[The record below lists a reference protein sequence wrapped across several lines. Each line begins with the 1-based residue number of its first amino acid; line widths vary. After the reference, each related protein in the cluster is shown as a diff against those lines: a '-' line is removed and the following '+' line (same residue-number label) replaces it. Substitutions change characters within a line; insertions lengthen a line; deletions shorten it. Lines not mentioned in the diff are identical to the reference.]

1 MNVVL
6 AIALKDL
13 RLLARDRV
21 SCFFAFVF
29 PLVVAIF
36 FGVIFSG
43 AGSGGD
49 GSSEKR
55 IEVLLVDEDKTDGS
69 AAFAKTLKGA
79 SELSVTDATER
90 GEALDLVRRGEQTAA
105 IVLPK
110 GFGASRDGLFWSSGT
125 TIGLGVDPSRRA
137 EAGMLEGI
145 LTKYGFAQM
154 QEGFAEPKK
163 LKEQV
168 QRSRERLQKSDTNLP
183 TKLIFNK
190 FFGDMDAMLSAI
202 EAQEGADNAGGGERG
217 SETGNAAGNVAGD
230 AGNASDSAQPTS
242 GDASNNTTKPTTQTA
257 TGGWQPMTIVKL
269 SVTQPKPAGDEHGA
283 RAIKPQSSFALT
295 FPQGIIWGV
304 MGCALG
310 FSASLVGERSSG
322 TLLRLRVAPI
332 SARQILL
339 GKALA
344 CFVSTQVVSILLLVI
359 GAMVFGVRPSS
370 WPLTLLAIAC
380 TGVCFVGIMMLL
392 AVFSPSERGGSG
404 LGWGV
409 LLILSMIGG
418 GMIPLFFMPGW
429 MQSLS
434 LLSPIRW
441 AVLSIEGGIWRG
453 FTPGEMAVPLLVLV
467 AIGVAGLV
475 IGARVFGLS
484 RRA

>member
-1 MNVVL
+1 
-6 AIALKDL
+6 
-13 RLLARDRV
+13 
-21 SCFFAFVF
+21 
-29 PLVVAIF
+29 
-36 FGVIFSG
+36 
-43 AGSGGD
+43 
-49 GSSEKR
+49 
-55 IEVLLVDEDKTDGS
+55 
-69 AAFAKTLKGA
+69 
-79 SELSVTDATER
+79 
-90 GEALDLVRRGEQTAA
+90 
-105 IVLPK
+105 
-110 GFGASRDGLFWSSGT
+110 
-125 TIGLGVDPSRRA
+125 
-137 EAGMLEGI
+137 MLEGI

-163 LKEQV
+163 MREQL
-168 QRSRERLQKSDTNLP
+168 QRSRERLQKSETNLP
-183 TKLIFNK
+183 TKMIFNK
-190 FFGDMDAMLSAI
+190 FFGDMDAMLNAVEAEDQAQQQSAD
-202 EAQEGADNAGGGERG
+202 ASAGVNDNADG
-217 SETGNAAGNVAGD
+217 AAAQAPQATAG
-230 AGNASDSAQPTS
+230 ASPNASTGSNASA
-242 GDASNNTTKPTTQTA
+242 ATTA
-257 TGGWQPMTIVKL
+257 VGGWQPMTIEKI
-269 SVTQPKPAGDEHGA
+269 SVTQPKAESDGTGKQGEDKHKL
-283 RAIKPQSSFALT
+283 RPQSSFALT

-332 SARQILL
+332 SAHQILL

-370 WPLTLLAIAC
+370 WPLTLIAIAC

-409 LLILSMIGG
+409 LLIFSMIGG
-418 GMIPLFFMPGW
+418 GMIPLFFMPPW

-434 LLSPIRW
+434 VLSPIRW

-453 FTPGEMAVPLLVLV
+453 FTPGEMALPLLVLV
-467 AIGVAGLV
+467 AIGVGGLV